1 MKRRAKGLPDEDEEG
16 GDDDEGGDSD
26 YENDDR

>member
-16 GDDDEGGDSD
+16 GGDNDDDGDSAYD
-26 YENDDR
+26 SS